1 MLKFAFVNSSFVFMN
16 TTKSSFATW
25 EWTADFWMLKDN
37 ENDNTFLFFLGPAV
51 EKNDYGDN

>member
-1 MLKFAFVNSSFVFMN
+1 MN
-16 TTKSSFATW
+16 TTRSAFATW

-37 ENDNTFLFFLGPAV
+37 ENSNSLLFFIGPKV